1 MVVIDLDEVIEVA
14 DGAMQVE
21 REIKVLFGILLFSA
35 RSERDR
41 LPPLVFEDAHDVS
54 VVASRAKEEEVIR
67 FPGLASKFSAGD
79 FRGPVVRFAVIKGH
93 APFLSEWLL
102 ASILLYGSPLGGSEA
117 DAPILV
123 S

>member
-1 MVVIDLDEVIEVA
+1 
-14 DGAMQVE
+14 MQCRWNARLRFSLGFFFSPRGV
-21 REIKVLFGILLFSA
+21 RGI
-35 RSERDR
+35 
-41 LPPLVFEDAHDVS
+41 VS

>member
-1 MVVIDLDEVIEVA
+1 
-14 DGAMQVE
+14 
-21 REIKVLFGILLFSA
+21 
-35 RSERDR
+35 
-41 LPPLVFEDAHDVS
+41 
-54 VVASRAKEEEVIR
+54 
-67 FPGLASKFSAGD
+67 
-79 FRGPVVRFAVIKGH
+79 VVRFAVIKGH